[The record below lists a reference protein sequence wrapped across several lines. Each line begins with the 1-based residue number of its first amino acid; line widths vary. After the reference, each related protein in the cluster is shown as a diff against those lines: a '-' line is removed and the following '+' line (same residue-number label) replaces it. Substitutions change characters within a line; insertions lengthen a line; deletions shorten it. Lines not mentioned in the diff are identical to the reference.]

1 MEAASE
7 PVVHS
12 LVVACANAGR
22 TDEALA
28 LLRKRAES
36 GLPTPSN
43 SYHAL
48 LRAVRAGTDPEASL
62 EAFDAMAS
70 ASVEL
75 SDQSWI
81 LGLGLPLSRDA
92 SWRGGVRTLTKLLA
106 THDPP
111 SPYAQEACSPWSR
124 RWSRRVCLS

>member
-1 MEAASE
+1 MASLDELAAAASE

-62 EAFDAMAS
+62 EACATSLVVVARTGEPFTLVSAAFTLASCSATSPMALRRMRTDVCRR
-70 ASVEL
+70 ASVA
-75 SDQSWI
+75 QSN
-81 LGLGLPLSRDA
+81 PCTSSA
-92 SWRGGVRTLTKLLA
+92 
-106 THDPP
+106 
-111 SPYAQEACSPWSR
+111 
-124 RWSRRVCLS
+124 